1 MRLIQIWKVARCG
14 CFGPLSVPM
23 TGVASSNRNV
33 RQCRRGIPATRQ
45 TDRPERHRQRST
57 ALTRSMRAAER
68 CCAAARAGSGVLG
81 AWWVHIPEKLENS
94 TKAKNAPRNGR
105 KSAVP
110 PNGPASRGR
119 RKGSS
124 TPAKFPQPSEGN
136 CDARKRSGTGAGRS
150 AAHRGGLATDLSQ
163 VASAAKPTVPLPGII
178 RHGARKG
185 STFQADLLA
194 NNKARGCS

>member
-110 PNGPASRGR
+110 PNGSASRGR

-124 TPAKFPQPSEGN
+124 TPAKFPQPSERV
-136 CDARKRSGTGAGRS
+136 CRKRPAEDALPLFPRIHPFGGILESGGASVTPGVFLTWRNQRFLC
-150 AAHRGGLATDLSQ
+150 RGFSL
-163 VASAAKPTVPLPGII
+163 
-178 RHGARKG
+178 
-185 STFQADLLA
+185 
-194 NNKARGCS
+194 